1 MKTLIGLEIHVELST
16 LSKMFCSCL
25 NEFGSVPNTNVCP
38 TCLGMPGTLPLMNKK
53 AVKYAIMAGLAF
65 DCDIRT
71 DMKMD
76 RKKYF
81 YPDLTKGYQITQAD
95 TPIATNGYIE
105 VDSEDG
111 PKKIRIRRIHME
123 EDTGKSIHTDDGHTL
138 MDYNRA
144 GVPLI
149 EIVSE
154 PDMSTPEE
162 AREFLENL
170 KQRLKYIGVSDVKME
185 EGSLRCDVNINVV
198 DEERKLKT
206 HISEIKNLNSFKAVT
221 KALEYEE
228 KRHKKMLE
236 NGEESFKD
244 TRRWDDVDLKT
255 VKMRN
260 KEEGNDYRY
269 SVEGDI
275 PNLHIEKSYIE
286 EIRINLPELPYQKEK
301 RFKDM
306 GIDEKDAKTLS
317 KNRALADFFEVTA
330 EEIGDPK
337 LAANWILSDLLR
349 RLNEYEMEA
358 DEMNLSLDNFINLI
372 KLAEEK
378 VINNNVAKK
387 LLREIFET
395 NEDPRVLV
403 KERGLGQMRDGDAL
417 KSIVDEVVKE
427 NPQSIEDYRNG
438 KDRALGFLV
447 GQAMKK
453 SRGKG
458 NPQEFN
464 KMILEILEKN

>member
-53 AVKYAIMAGLAF
+53 AVEYAIMAGLAF

-81 YPDLTKGYQITQAD
+81 YPDLTKGFQITQAD

-105 VDSEDG
+105 VDSTSG

-185 EGSLRCDVNINVV
+185 EGSLRCDVNINIV
-198 DEERKLKT
+198 DEERNLKT
-206 HISEIKNLNSFKAVT
+206 QISEIKNLNSFKAVT

-236 NGEESFKD
+236 DGEESFKD

-260 KEEGNDYRY
+260 KEKGNDYRY

-275 PNLHIEKSYIE
+275 PNLHIERSYIE
-286 EIRINLPELPYQKEK
+286 EIRANLPELPYQKEK

-317 KNRALADFFEVTA
+317 KNRALSDLFEVTA

-358 DEMNLSLDNFINLI
+358 DEMNLSLDNFIKLI

-387 LLREIFET
+387 ILREIFET
-395 NEDPRVLV
+395 NEDPRILV
-403 KERGLGQMRDGDAL
+403 KERGLGQMRDEDAL
-417 KSIVDEVVKE
+417 QSIVDEVVKE

-438 KDRALGFLV
+438 KDRALGYLV

-464 KMILEILEKN
+464 KMILEILETK